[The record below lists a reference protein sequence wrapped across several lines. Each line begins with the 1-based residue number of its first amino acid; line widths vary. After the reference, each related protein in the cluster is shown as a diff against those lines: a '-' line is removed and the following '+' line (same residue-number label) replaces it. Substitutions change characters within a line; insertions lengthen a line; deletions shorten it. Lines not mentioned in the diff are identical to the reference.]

1 MPYSWHGGSLFL
13 SQGSIDWRT
22 IKGKGSMNQVVYIL
36 EMVDLMSTALQLIP
50 KYSLELK
57 YV

>member
-13 SQGSIDWRT
+13 RQGSIDWRT